1 MTWRAFDMANVY
13 IFLTQQLYSTH
24 RDGIKEQKKIRYEV
38 KYLQFRLPPRR
49 PLIPQH
55 PPQNLP
61 RRIPWHLLNEL
72 DAAPQLLMCCK
83 LRLHHPVDLL
93 YCDGARPCFADHEGA
108 GYLVARNVR
117 VRNADDGSVEDLLV
131 PDQDGLELGGRD
143 LKALVLDQFLR
154 KGG

>member
-1 MTWRAFDMANVY
+1 M
-13 IFLTQQLYSTH
+13 
-24 RDGIKEQKKIRYEV
+24 KESKRIINEAR
-38 KYLQFRLPPRR
+38 YLQLRLPPRR

-72 DAAPQLLMCCK
+72 DAAPQLLMCRQ

-93 YCDGARPCFADHEGA
+93 YCDRAAPGFAHHEGT
-108 GYLVARNVR
+108 GDLVARDVR
-117 VRNADDGSVEDLLV
+117 VWNADNGSVEDLLV
-131 PDQDGLELGGRD
+131 PDEDGLELGGRD
-143 LKALVLDQFLR
+143 LKALVFDQFLR